1 MWWRGEG
8 ENLSVL
14 SGCHAR
20 KRGGMRRRKRRKR
33 VVVAVRKVKKK
44 KKISVDYL

>member
-44 KKISVDYL
+44 KISVDYL